1 MKQVTHF
8 TEKPKEIYFE
18 NFSGTAPNKVWLR
31 RNIKK
36 QTVTP
41 DEGDAYVEYTADEVY
56 FETAHSLDEVQAD
69 KDTYWSYGETWQPG
83 VLDAEVMDNEELTK
97 TCNDLQNGQI
107 DLYDAIAALYE
118 STSL

>member
-8 TEKPKEIYFE
+8 TEKPKELYFE
-18 NFSGTAPNKVWLR
+18 NFSGTTSNKVWMR

-41 DEGDAYVEYTADEVY
+41 EQGDAYTEYTADEVY
-56 FETAHSLDEVQAD
+56 FETAHTLDEVQAD
-69 KDTYWSYGETWQPG
+69 TETYWAYGETWQPG
-83 VLDAEVMDNEELTK
+83 VLDAEVMDNKELTEGY
-97 TCNDLQNGQI
+97 NNLQNGQL

-118 STSL
+118 TTNL

>member
-18 NFSGTAPNKVWLR
+18 NFSGLAPNKVWLR

-41 DEGDAYVEYTADEVY
+41 EQGDAYTEYIADEVY
-56 FETAHSLDEVQAD
+56 FETAHTLDEVQAG
-69 KDTYWSYGETWQPG
+69 KDTYWTYGETWQPG
-83 VLDAEVMDNEELTK
+83 VQDEGIMDNKELTEGF
-97 TCNDLQNGQI
+97 NSLQSGQL
-107 DLYDAIAALYE
+107 DLYDAIASLYE
-118 STSL
+118 TASL